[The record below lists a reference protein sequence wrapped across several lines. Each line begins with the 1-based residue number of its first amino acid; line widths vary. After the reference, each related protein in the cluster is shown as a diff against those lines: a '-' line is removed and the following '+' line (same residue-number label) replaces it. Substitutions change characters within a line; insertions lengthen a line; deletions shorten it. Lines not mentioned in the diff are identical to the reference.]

1 MKSLTNRLEY
11 KILVLITAVLLL
23 SFGAIFYLISSR
35 ERSSAVSQEVEKSA
49 LMARSLHRTIDRS
62 MMNFKADII
71 RHLIEDLKTLEGVV
85 RIQIVRG
92 KDNLKKTDS
101 NGTEEAFQDL
111 KTIEEVNSRVPQFV
125 ASHPE
130 WKANHATKA
139 VNVAQGVENPE
150 FKRYFTKF
158 LQDLSMATDDNAKM
172 EIAAKDYVYFE
183 NLDGKSVLTYLKPL
197 PTFNRC
203 FLCHGA
209 DHKMRGVLMIS
220 TSMES
225 VNAEVQKNQKHLLFI
240 SVGTL
245 MFLLLALKVLMGRLI
260 LSPVADVAGRIQDIA
275 RGEGDLTQRL
285 VARSQDEIGQ
295 FAQWFNLF
303 VEKLQGIILKVA
315 NTSKQVTQI
324 AQKVVVGTNEISEGS
339 QIQGKAV
346 ETTSQAIAAMNLS
359 IQKVAENT
367 DVLSN
372 LSEENSSAIAEM
384 AAAIDEIARSSM
396 ALSNSVEATS
406 SSIIQMSSS
415 VKQIGES
422 VKVLASSAD
431 DTSSSMGGIDSAVKQ
446 IRSNIHETVEL
457 SKKVTEDA
465 AKGGNSV
472 KFTMDGIARIKDSS
486 QQVFRVIHNLR
497 ERAQDIGKILSV
509 IDEVAEQ
516 TNLLALNAAII
527 AAQAGEH
534 GKGFAVVAQEIK
546 ELAERT
552 AASTHEIHE
561 IINAVQIE
569 ARNAVEA
576 MNIGSKSVEEGVQL
590 SKDAEM
596 ALSKILESSARSTER
611 IREIAKAADEQ
622 TRGVIQVTEAVKK
635 INDMAHQ
642 IAVTSQE
649 QSKGTEQIIQT
660 TEHMRQIAKKVG
672 IATQEQSQGN
682 KQITEIVEKVNK
694 KVKEIARATSLQTGE
709 SNEIVRAIERIKEVT
724 VKNVKSVEAVGNA
737 VEELIRQATSLTNEI
752 SKFHV

>member
-1 MKSLTNRLEY
+1 MKYLTNRLEY

-23 SFGAIFYLISSR
+23 SFGVIFYLISSR
-35 ERSSAVSQEVEKSA
+35 ERISAVSQEVEKSA

-62 MMNFKADII
+62 MMNFKADIV
-71 RHLIEDLKTLEGVV
+71 RHLVEDLKTLEGIV

-92 KDNLKKTDS
+92 KDNLKKIDS
-101 NGTEEAFQDL
+101 SGTEEAFQDL
-111 KTIEEVNSRVPQFV
+111 KTIEDVNTRQPQFV
-125 ASHPE
+125 ATHPE
-130 WKANHATKA
+130 WKADHATKA
-139 VNVAQGVENPE
+139 MNVAQGVDNPE
-150 FKRYFTKF
+150 FKQYFAQF
-158 LQDLSMATDDNAKM
+158 LKDLAVATSDDARM
-172 EIAAKDYVYFE
+172 EIAGRDYFYFE
-183 NLDGKSVLTYLKPL
+183 NLDGRPVLTYLKPL
-197 PTFNRC
+197 PNFFRC
-203 FLCHGA
+203 FLCHGG
-209 DHKMRGVLMIS
+209 DHKLRGVLMIS

-225 VNAEVQKNQKHLLFI
+225 VNAEIQKNQKNLLFI
-240 SVGTL
+240 SIGTL
-245 MFLLLALKVLMGRLI
+245 LLLLLALKILMGRLV
-260 LSPVADVAGRIQDIA
+260 LSPVAEVAGRIQDIA

-285 VARSQDEIGQ
+285 TMRSHDEIGQ

-303 VEKLQGIILKVA
+303 VEKLQSIILKVS
-315 NTSKQVTQI
+315 NTSRQVTQI
-324 AQKVVVGTNEISEGS
+324 AQQVVLGTKEISEGS
-339 QIQGKAV
+339 EIQGKAV
-346 ETTSQAIAAMNLS
+346 ETTSQAITAMNLS

-372 LSEENSSAIAEM
+372 LSEQSSSAIIEM
-384 AAAIDEIARSSM
+384 AAAIDEIAKSSM

-406 SSIIQMSSS
+406 ASIIQMSAS
-415 VKQIGES
+415 VKQTGEH

-431 DTSSSMGGIDSAVKQ
+431 DTSSSMVGIDAAIKQ

-465 AKGGNSV
+465 DKGGNSV
-472 KFTMDGIARIKDSS
+472 KLTMDGIVHIKESS
-486 QQVFRVIHNLR
+486 QQVFTVIHSLR
-497 ERAQDIGKILSV
+497 GRAQDIGKILSV

-552 AASTHEIHE
+552 AASTQEIHQ

-569 ARNAVEA
+569 ARHAVEV
-576 MNIGSKSVEEGVQL
+576 MSIGSKSVEEGVRL
-590 SKDAEM
+590 SKDAET

-611 IREIAKAADEQ
+611 IREIAKATDEQ
-622 TRGVIQVTEAVKK
+622 TRGVIEVTEAMRK
-635 INDMAHQ
+635 INEMAHQ

-649 QSKGTEQIIQT
+649 QTKGTEQIIQT
-660 TEHMRQIAKKVG
+660 TEYMRQIAKKVG

-682 KQITEIVEKVNK
+682 RQITEIVEKVNK
-694 KVKEIARATSLQTGE
+694 KVKEIAKATSLQTGE
-709 SNEIVRAIERIKEVT
+709 SREIITAVERIKEVT
-724 VKNVKSVEAVGNA
+724 LKNVRSVESVGKA
-737 VEELIRQATSLTNEI
+737 VEELIRQATSLANEI

>member
-1 MKSLTNRLEY
+1 MKYLTNRLEY

-35 ERSSAVSQEVEKSA
+35 ERSGAVSQEMEKSA
-49 LMARSLHRTIDRS
+49 LMARSLHRTIDTS
-62 MMNFKADII
+62 MMNFKADIV
-71 RHLIEDLKTLEGVV
+71 RHLIGDLKTLEGVV
-85 RIQIVRG
+85 RVQIVRG
-92 KDNLKKTDS
+92 KDNLRKTDS
-101 NGTEEAFQDL
+101 NATEEAFQDL

-125 ASHPE
+125 AAHPE
-130 WKANHATKA
+130 WKTDHATKA

-150 FKRYFTKF
+150 FKQYFAKF
-158 LQDLSMATDDNAKM
+158 LHDLSEATDDNAKM

-183 NLDGKSVLTYLKPL
+183 DLDGKPVLTYLKPL
-197 PTFNRC
+197 PNFQRC
-203 FLCHGA
+203 FLCHGG

-220 TSMES
+220 TSMEP
-225 VNAEVQKNQKHLLFI
+225 VNAEIRKNQKHLLFI
-240 SVGTL
+240 SIGTL
-245 MFLLLALKVLMGRLI
+245 LFLLLALKILMGRLI
-260 LSPVADVAGRIQDIA
+260 LSPVAEVAGHIQDIA

-285 VARSQDEIGQ
+285 VTRSQDEIGQ

-303 VEKLQGIILKVA
+303 VEKLQSIILKVS

-324 AQKVVVGTNEISEGS
+324 AQEVVRGTKEILEGS

-346 ETTSQAIAAMNLS
+346 ETTSSAMTAMNLS

-372 LSEENSSAIAEM
+372 LSEESSSAIIEM
-384 AAAIDEIARSSM
+384 AAAIDEIAKSSM
-396 ALSNSVEATS
+396 ALSNSVEATG

-415 VKQIGES
+415 VKQISEN

-431 DTSSSMGGIDSAVKQ
+431 DTSSSMVGIDAAVKQ

-472 KFTMDGIARIKDSS
+472 KLTMDGIVRIKDSS
-486 QQVFRVIHNLR
+486 QQVFRVIHSLR

-552 AASTHEIHE
+552 AASTQEIHQ

-569 ARNAVEA
+569 ARNAVDV

-611 IREIAKAADEQ
+611 IREIAKATDEQ
-622 TRGVIQVTEAVKK
+622 TRGVIQVTEAMRK

-649 QSKGTEQIIQT
+649 QNKGTEQIIQT
-660 TEHMRQIAKKVG
+660 TEYMRQVAKKVG

-694 KVKEIARATSLQTGE
+694 KVKEIAKATSLQTGE
-709 SNEIVRAIERIKEVT
+709 SREIVRAIERIKEVT

-737 VEELIRQATSLTNEI
+737 VEELIRQATSLKNEI
-752 SKFHV
+752 SKFRV

>member
-1 MKSLTNRLEY
+1 MKYLTNRLEY

-35 ERSSAVSQEVEKSA
+35 ERSRAVSQEIEKSA
-49 LMARSLHRTIDRS
+49 LMARSLHRTIDTS
-62 MMNFKADII
+62 MMNFRADIV
-71 RHLIEDLKTLEGVV
+71 RHLLGDLKTLEGVV
-85 RIQIVRG
+85 RVQIVRG
-92 KDNLKKTDS
+92 KDNLSKTDS

-125 ASHPE
+125 AAHPE
-130 WKANHATKA
+130 WKADHATKV

-150 FKRYFTKF
+150 FKHYFEKF
-158 LQDLSMATDDNAKM
+158 LKDLSEASNDNAKM

-183 NLDGKSVLTYLKPL
+183 DLAGRPVLTHLKPL
-197 PTFNRC
+197 PNFQRC
-203 FLCHGA
+203 FLCHGG
-209 DHKMRGVLMIS
+209 DHMMRGVLMIS
-220 TSMES
+220 TSMEP
-225 VNAEVQKNQKHLLFI
+225 VNAEIRKNQKHLLFI
-240 SVGTL
+240 SIGTL
-245 MFLLLALKVLMGRLI
+245 LFLLLALKILMGRLI
-260 LSPVADVAGRIQDIA
+260 LSPVAEVAGHIQDIA

-285 VARSQDEIGQ
+285 VTRSQDEIGQ

-303 VEKLQGIILKVA
+303 VEKLQSIILKVS

-324 AQKVVVGTNEISEGS
+324 SQEVVRGTKEILEGS

-346 ETTSQAIAAMNLS
+346 ETTSPAITAMNLS

-372 LSEENSSAIAEM
+372 LSEESSSAIVEM
-384 AAAIDEIARSSM
+384 AAAIDEIAKSSM
-396 ALSNSVEATS
+396 ALSNSVEANST
-406 SSIIQMSSS
+406 SIIQMSSS
-415 VKQIGES
+415 VKQISEN

-431 DTSSSMGGIDSAVKQ
+431 DTSSSMVEMDAAVKQ
-446 IRSNIHETVEL
+446 IRSNIYETVEL
-457 SKKVTEDA
+457 SKKVTEEA

-472 KFTMDGIARIKDSS
+472 KLTMDGIARIKDSS
-486 QQVFRVIHNLR
+486 QQVFMVIHSLR
-497 ERAQDIGKILSV
+497 ERTQDIGKILSV

-552 AASTHEIHE
+552 AASTQEIHQ

-569 ARNAVEA
+569 ARNAVEV

-622 TRGVIQVTEAVKK
+622 TRGVIQVTEAMRK

-649 QSKGTEQIIQT
+649 QSKETEQIIQT
-660 TEHMRQIAKKVG
+660 TEYMRQIAKKVG

-694 KVKEIARATSLQTGE
+694 KVKEIAKATSLQTGE
-709 SNEIVRAIERIKEVT
+709 SREIVQAVERIKEVT

-737 VEELIRQATSLTNEI
+737 VEELIRQATSLANEI